1 MNKTT
6 AAIQIAKRA
15 VCESDLDWPDIIE
28 ALTGVELERNKHCPC
43 PIHEGLHP
51 ENSDGFRM
59 VKLSESGGE
68 DGVFHCA
75 GKGNPH
81 SGDSFEIIHRLLG
94 LSKLQVAEMI
104 FDAAGGS
111 EVSKEKSEKA
121 LQRQQERE
129 TKAKASM
136 DEKQATVN
144 ELYACALE
152 RSKRLEGYVH
162 PYVQRKRLTSWTE
175 LVIQRRDYERIVNGT
190 ESEDTS
196 LLMVVPR
203 CDLESH
209 GICGLEFIA
218 ELGNKW
224 TVGRQ
229 GYATVPY
236 HNPGTYVAV
245 VEGYATAA
253 KTQQM
258 LTDGGAHHI
267 RVVAAGGKHSLART
281 AQAFGKAFVVAE
293 HDAGG
298 YSQYAV
304 PHIQAPYSD
313 AGNDACDWQDD
324 EDLVTQYFKL
334 LVGKAAELGAGA
346 FRRETLEDRWER
358 VFKYWDRWGT
368 SLQDPHSHGVIA
380 YRESRGIAS

>member
-15 VCESDLDWPDIIE
+15 VNESDLDWPDIIE
-28 ALTGVELERNKHCPC
+28 ALTGVELERNKHSAC
-43 PIHEGLHP
+43 PIHDGLHP
-51 ENSDGFRM
+51 ENRDGFRM

-94 LSKLQVAEMI
+94 GSKLEVAEMV
-104 FDAAGGS
+104 FNAAGGS

-121 LQRQQERE
+121 LQRQQERDA
-129 TKAKASM
+129 KAKASM
-136 DEKQATVN
+136 DEKQAMVVD
-144 ELYACALE
+144 LYACAVKRSKKLE
-152 RSKRLEGYVH
+152 RYVH
-162 PYVQRKRLTSWTE
+162 PYAQRKGLTSWTE
-175 LVIQRRDYERIVNGT
+175 LAIQRRDYERIVNGT

-203 CDLESH
+203 CDLESR
-209 GICGLEFIA
+209 GICGLEFIT
-218 ELGNKW
+218 EHGNKW

-229 GYATVPY
+229 GYASVPY

-245 VEGYATAA
+245 VEGYATAV

-258 LTDGGAHHI
+258 LTEGGAHHI
-267 RVVAAGGKHSLART
+267 RVVAAGGKHSLAKT
-281 AQAFGKAFVVAE
+281 AQAFGEAFVVAE
-293 HDAGG
+293 YDAGG
-298 YSQYAV
+298 YSQFAV

-324 EDLVTQYFKL
+324 EDLVTQYFNL
-334 LVGKAAELGAGA
+334 LVRKATEMGATEH
-346 FRRETLEDRWER
+346 RKETLEDRWER

-368 SLQDPHSHGVIA
+368 SLTKPDSYGVTA
-380 YRESRGIAS
+380 YRESRGIA